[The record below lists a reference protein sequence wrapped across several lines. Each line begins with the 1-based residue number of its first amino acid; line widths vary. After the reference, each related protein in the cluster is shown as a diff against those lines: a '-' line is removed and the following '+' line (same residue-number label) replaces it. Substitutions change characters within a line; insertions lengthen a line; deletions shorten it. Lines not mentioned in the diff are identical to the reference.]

1 MISEM
6 QRIVMP
12 QLTDSARWAG
22 DEHRMFAE
30 MVGRFYDEELAPKVM
45 NWYEAGVVD
54 REFWKKAGENGLMGG
69 AVAEE
74 FGGAGGDIGF
84 DSVALYEQAR
94 RGDGAWGLGIQSI
107 VTHYVASYGTD
118 EQRARWL
125 PGLVSGEIVGAI
137 AMTEPG
143 TGSDLQAVK
152 TNAVKDG
159 NQYRINGSKIF
170 ITNGM
175 TADLVITVA
184 KTDKDQGSKGVSLIA
199 VEPAQADGFRRGKPL
214 KKLGLKGNDTAELF
228 YEDVKVPLTNLLGT
242 DEGQGFYQL
251 MKQLPWERLLI
262 AIQALG
268 AIDYAIDETLK
279 YVQERKAFGQRVM
292 DFQNTRFKLAEC
304 KTKAEVLRS
313 FVNDCIG
320 RLIEGK
326 LDAATASMAKYYGT
340 EVQGQI
346 LDECLQLHGGYGFMI
361 EYPISRLYADARVSR
376 IYGGTNEIMKELIA
390 RSMDV

>member
-1 MISEM
+1 MS
-6 QRIVMP
+6 

-30 MVGRFYDEELAPKVM
+30 MAGRFYDDELAPNVM
-45 NWYEAGVVD
+45 RWYEQGVVD
-54 REFWKKAGENGLMGG
+54 RDFWHKAGATGLMGG

-74 FGGAGGDIGF
+74 HGGAGGDMGF
-84 DSVALYEQAR
+84 DSIALYEQAR

-107 VTHYVASYGTD
+107 VTHYVGAYGTD
-118 EQRARWL
+118 EQKARWL

-143 TGSDLQAVK
+143 TGSDLQSVK
-152 TNAVKDG
+152 THAVKDG

-184 KTDKDQGSKGVSLIA
+184 KTEKEGGAKGVSLIV
-199 VEPAQADGFRRGKPL
+199 VEPAQAEGFRRGKPL

-228 YEDVKVPLTNLLGT
+228 YEDVKVPLTNLLGS

-268 AIDYAIDETLK
+268 AIDYALAETIA
-279 YVQERKAFGQRVM
+279 YVQERKAFGSRVM

-304 KTKAEVLRS
+304 KTRAEVLRS
-313 FVNDCIG
+313 FVNDCIQ
-320 RLIEGK
+320 RLIEGT
-326 LDAATASMAKYYGT
+326 LDAPTASMAKYYGS
-340 EVQGQI
+340 ELQGRI
-346 LDECLQLHGGYGFMI
+346 LDECLQLHGGYGYMT

-390 RSMDV
+390 RSLDV